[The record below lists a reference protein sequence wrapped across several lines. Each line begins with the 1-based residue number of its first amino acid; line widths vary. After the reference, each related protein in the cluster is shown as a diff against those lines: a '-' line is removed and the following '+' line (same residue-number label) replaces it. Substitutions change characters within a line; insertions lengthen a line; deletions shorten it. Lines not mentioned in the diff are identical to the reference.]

1 MELLC
6 RPATGMA
13 GIRFHRGRSGIVAG
27 EVATIVRVAT
37 VVGVARANRQ
47 ALSRQAVGWLRRA

>member
-6 RPATGMA
+6 RPVTGTA

-27 EVATIVRVAT
+27 EVAII
-37 VVGVARANRQ
+37 VGVARANRQ
-47 ALSRQAVGWLRRA
+47 ALSRQVVGWLRRA